1 MEAIG
6 PPFYKSYFGWG
17 KQEIGL
23 LFMCVAVTAII
34 GYSSMKYLAAEVEN
48 KGIAYILYTVYTTV
62 TVTAINRRWN
72 YPTTC

>member
-48 KGIAYILYTVYTTV
+48 KGIAYILYVQY
-62 TVTAINRRWN
+62 ILQLQ
-72 YPTTC
+72 